1 MAILDKVKTVIAN
14 IKNFGA
20 KRSTGKI
27 EYIVIHYTANDGD
40 TDEANAKYF
49 KNNVV
54 KASAHYFVDSDSV
67 TQSVND
73 NYVAYSVGGKKYP
86 SCSSTGGGK
95 YYGKCTNSN
104 SISIEICDDKK
115 NGIIYPSEATIEN
128 ALQLTRELMKK
139 YNVPKECVIR
149 HFDVVGKL
157 CPGYWCGTASNNKK
171 WLTEFWNRIDETE
184 KKTESSEKKET
195 AFSSASTTKKESG
208 NATIEA
214 WQKAAIKDG
223 FKLPSGADGI
233 WGKECEAVAKEAV
246 IKKRTTKKDGKVVA
260 VYKYPN
266 LTKLVQKKVGITG
279 KNIDGM
285 CGDATHKAIV
295 KFQKNNGLTA
305 DGCVGFKTWKSI
317 LEVK

>member
-1 MAILDKVKTVIAN
+1 MSILNKLKTVIAN
-14 IKNFGA
+14 IKNFGS
-20 KRSTGKI
+20 KRSLNKI
-27 EYIVIHYTANDGD
+27 QYIVIHYTANDGD

-49 KNNVV
+49 KNNIV
-54 KASAHYFVDSDSV
+54 KASAHYFVDSNSV
-67 TQSVND
+67 TQSVKD
-73 NYVAYSVGGKKYP
+73 NYSAYSVGGKKYP

-104 SISIEICDDKK
+104 SISIELCDDRK
-115 NGIIYPSEATIEN
+115 NGVIYPSDATIEN
-128 ALQLTRELMKK
+128 AIQLTKELMKK
-139 YNVPKECVIR
+139 YNIPKERVIR

-157 CPGYWCGTASNNKK
+157 CPGYWCGTSSKDKK
-171 WLTEFWNRIDETE
+171 WLTEFWNKLDNNINV
-184 KKTESSEKKET
+184 SQPS
-195 AFSSASTTKKESG
+195 STTSTTTATNKTSGDSIIKE
-208 NATIEA
+208 
-214 WQKAAIKDG
+214 WQKAAIADG
-223 FKLPSGADGI
+223 FKFPKYGTDGD
-233 WGKECEAVAKEAV
+233 WGSECEAVAKEAV

-266 LTKLVQKKVGITG
+266 LTKFVQKKVGLTG

-295 KFQKNNGLTA
+295 KFQKNNGLIA